1 MDFFERVLYFIQNYG
16 SSFLEGAEIAAFLA
30 VAGTALGCLIGFLA
44 GAVSALEIEPDD
56 STLRKAVLRVARA
69 VIAFYVWLFRGTPMM
84 VQAMVIFYG
93 SAYFGAD
100 MDPVTCGLFIVSINT
115 GAYMAETVRGG
126 IQSIDPGQNESAAQ
140 R

>member
-1 MDFFERVLYFIQNYG
+1 
-16 SSFLEGAEIAAFLA
+16 
-30 VAGTALGCLIGFLA
+30 
-44 GAVSALEIEPDD
+44 
-56 STLRKAVLRVARA
+56 
-69 VIAFYVWLFRGTPMM
+69 MM

-126 IQSIDPGQNESAAQ
+126 IQSIDPGQNEGAGSHWHDARSDDASGHPAAGIPQ
-140 R
+140 